1 MAVLIGRYLNTLRT
15 VVYEWDG
22 ETAGGPSYTP
32 VIVVEPGLADG
43 PITEFSLTDRYRHFL
58 IGRPGER

>member
-22 ETAGGPSYTP
+22 DTTDGPTYQPVLVLEPGVTGGP
-32 VIVVEPGLADG
+32 IIEACA
-43 PITEFSLTDRYRHFL
+43 
-58 IGRPGER
+58 